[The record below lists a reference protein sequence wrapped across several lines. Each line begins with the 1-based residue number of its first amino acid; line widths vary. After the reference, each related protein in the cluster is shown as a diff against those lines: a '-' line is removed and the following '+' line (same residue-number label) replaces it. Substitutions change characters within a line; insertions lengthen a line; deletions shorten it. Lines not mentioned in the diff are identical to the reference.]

1 MRTSTLLASAVLA
14 TFPAAA
20 FAQTMTMTSAV
31 TLGFASSTI
40 DAGGGDVDVSTMSL
54 DFESDTMFGPNFNLG
69 LDFGITQSDFDLGG
83 GFDLQVDLMSLAIEP
98 SYRFGNGGYI
108 GVYYRMGDLDVSLPF
123 IPITFGVDTRNYGIF
138 GGYENGPL
146 WVEGFVGT
154 SDLDPGLP
162 AGIDIMDYGIAA
174 SYDVAP
180 NWEVFGSVTRT
191 DIDTGGGF
199 DIDLTNISLGT
210 EYGFANGLSVYG
222 SVGRTDIGTPAPFN
236 IDATDFTLGLAY
248 DLGQGGSGVPVSLNL
263 ELSRTT
269 LDLGPIGS
277 TDIDRIG
284 LGVTIPL
291 GGGSAP
297 APLNSRTS
305 AARGDYRS
313 AIGQLVGTF

>member
-1 MRTSTLLASAVLA
+1 MRTSTLITTAVLA

-40 DAGGGDVDVSTMSL
+40 DAGGGSVDVTTMSL
-54 DFESDTMFGPNFNLG
+54 DFESDTQFGPNFNLG
-69 LDFGITQSDFDLGG
+69 LDFGITQSDFDIGG
-83 GFDLQVDLMSLAIEP
+83 PSLQVDLMSLAIEP
-98 SYRFGNGGYI
+98 SYRFASGGYV
-108 GVYYRMGDLDVSLPF
+108 GVYYRIGDLDVSLPIG
-123 IPITFGVDTRNYGIF
+123 IPITFGVDTRSYGIF

-154 SDLDPGLP
+154 SDTSPGFS
-162 AGIDIMDYGIAA
+162 GVDIMDYGIAA

-191 DIDTGGGF
+191 DIDFGGGAVV
-199 DIDLTNISLGT
+199 DLTNISLGT
-210 EYGFANGLSVYG
+210 EYGFGNGLSVYG
-222 SVGRTDIGTPAPFN
+222 SVGRTDIGTPIAFSV
-236 IDATDFTLGLAY
+236 DVTDYTLGLAY
-248 DLGQGGSGVPVSLNL
+248 DLGQGGSAVPVSLNL
-263 ELSRTT
+263 ELSRSTI
-269 LDLGPIGS
+269 DLSPGGS
-277 TDIDRIG
+277 FDIDRIG
-284 LGVTIPL
+284 LGVTIPI
-291 GGGSAP
+291 GGGMAP